1 MQWLGKHLREFE
13 KLSEIKNNNTTIFD
27 FKKVYLAEKKYLT
40 LEEIVYIISK
50 NYFEQINSNIE
61 VKHTCEKCF
70 ENNNVLLELKDFKFL
85 QGSMDTT
92 IQLKNGDII
101 LEMQEP
107 QYVENLEATLDKIL
121 ISYNTNPKK
130 QIGKILST
138 FYFNEFIYC
147 VKSIIRNGETI
158 HVSSME
164 LEDILLNE
172 ISLKEYE
179 NVMKEFQKCKSCLI
193 IEKTFNCDCCGAM
206 QTIKLNEKEIPEEI
220 KNYLSC

>member
-13 KLSEIKNNNTTIFD
+13 KLSELKNNNTTIFD
-27 FKKVYLAEKKYLT
+27 FKKVYLEEKKYLT
-40 LEEIVYIISK
+40 LEEIVYNISK
-50 NYFEQINSNIE
+50 NYLEQINPNIE

-70 ENNNVLLELKDFKFL
+70 EKNIEKLELQDFKFL

-101 LEMQEP
+101 IEMQDP
-107 QYVENLEATLDKIL
+107 QYVENLELTLDKIL
-121 ISYNTNPKK
+121 SSSNTKK
-130 QIGKILST
+130 HIEKILST
-138 FYFNEFIYC
+138 FYYNEFIYC
-147 VKSIIRNGETI
+147 VKSIIRNGETVQ
-158 HVSSME
+158 VSSME

-172 ISLKEYE
+172 ITLKEYE
-179 NVMKEFQKCKSCLI
+179 NVMKEFQKCKSLLV

>member
-13 KLSEIKNNNTTIFD
+13 KLSELKNNNTTIFD

-40 LEEIVYIISK
+40 LEEIVYNISK
-50 NYFEQINSNIE
+50 NYFEQINPDIE
-61 VKHTCEKCF
+61 VSHTCEKCF
-70 ENNNVLLELKDFKFL
+70 EKNIEKLELQDFKFL

-92 IQLKNGDII
+92 TQLKNGDII

-107 QYVENLEATLDKIL
+107 QYVENLELTLDKIL
-121 ISYNTNPKK
+121 ITNTNKK
-130 QIGKILST
+130 RQIEKLLGT
-138 FYFNEFIYC
+138 FYYNEFIYC
-147 VKSIIRNGETI
+147 VKSIIRNGETVQ
-158 HVSSME
+158 VSSME

-172 ISLKEYE
+172 ITLKEYE
-179 NVMKEFQKCKSCLI
+179 NVMKEFQKCKSSLV
-193 IEKTFNCDCCGAM
+193 IEKTFNCDCCGTM

>member
-1 MQWLGKHLREFE
+1 MQWMGKHLREFE

-27 FKKVYLAEKKYLT
+27 FKKVYLDDKKYLT
-40 LEEIVYIISK
+40 LEEIVYNISK
-50 NYFEQINSNIE
+50 NYFEQIKQYIE
-61 VKHTCEKCF
+61 VNHTCEKCF
-70 ENNNVLLELKDFKFL
+70 ENNREELELKDFKFL

-107 QYVENLEATLDKIL
+107 QYVENLELTLDKIL
-121 ISYNTNPKK
+121 TTSTNKK
-130 QIGKILST
+130 RQIEKLLGT
-138 FYFNEFIYC
+138 FYYNEFIYC
-147 VKSIIRNGETI
+147 VKSIIRNGETVQ
-158 HVSSME
+158 VSSME

-172 ISLKEYE
+172 ITLKEYE
-179 NVMKEFQKCKSCLI
+179 NVMKEFQKCKSSLV